1 MDTNLHVAPRPSLR
15 DRIAAR
21 IEAARLDGELA
32 RGADPEE
39 RPALALRA
47 RRLLAPRTRA
57 TLGRHV
63 EQMLDDALAGEGA
76 VLTRIRPR
84 RGAVIEAADGL
95 DAVAQRLLEPRP
107 VAARGVAR
115 VRLLLTDGCGPLYVP
130 AAGETLRTAVAA
142 ALDGLEPQATA

>member
-1 MDTNLHVAPRPSLR
+1 MDTNLHVAPRPGLR
-15 DRIAAR
+15 DRLAAR

-57 TLGRHV
+57 ALGRHL
-63 EQMLDDALAGEGA
+63 ERMLDDALTGEGA

-84 RGAVIEAADGL
+84 RGAVLEAADEL
-95 DAVAQRLLEPRP
+95 DAVAQRLREHRP
-107 VAARGVAR
+107 VAAGGVAR
-115 VRLLLTDGCGPLYVP
+115 VRLLLTDGCGPLYLPV
-130 AAGETLRTAVAA
+130 AGQTLRTAVEA
-142 ALDGLEPQATA
+142 ALDGLEPQPTA

>member
-63 EQMLDDALAGEGA
+63 EQMLDDALEPGA
-76 VLTRIRPR
+76 FVLTRIRPR
-84 RGAVIEAADGL
+84 RGAVLDAADEL

-107 VAARGVAR
+107 VAPRGVAR
-115 VRLLLTDGCGPLYVP
+115 VRLLLTDGCGPLYLPV
-130 AAGETLRTAVAA
+130 AGETLRNAVAA
-142 ALDGLEPQATA
+142 ALDGLEPQPTA